1 MFDLSVF
8 TTPLSESVRIT
19 GWEKIIIDVDVVSV
33 ENQGRD
39 VIKLF
44 TFFTIITIGKVW
56 RYATLHPTFRE
67 YWRPLNNNNI
77 RARHR
82 GRPCIY
88 VKHAKFTVYA
98 ELYNFCEK
106 LGAWNFERS

>member
-44 TFFTIITIGKVW
+44 TFFTIITIGKV
-56 RYATLHPTFRE
+56 
-67 YWRPLNNNNI
+67 
-77 RARHR
+77 
-82 GRPCIY
+82 
-88 VKHAKFTVYA
+88 
-98 ELYNFCEK
+98 
-106 LGAWNFERS
+106 